1 MNTQINDSITI
12 KAKVGSQDYS
22 LRVSRSSEQELHAAV
37 AMVTERFQAILSG
50 GKITN
55 PERIAV
61 MVALNL
67 AAEISRAKNATVP
80 GFDFPN
86 TDVASLRQ
94 HIGHLLKT

>member
-1 MNTQINDSITI
+1 MTTLINDTITI
-12 KAKVGSQDYS
+12 KAKVGMQDYS
-22 LRVSRSSEQELHAAV
+22 LRVSKGSENELHDAV
-37 AMVTERFQAILSG
+37 NLVTERFQAIQNN

-67 AAEISRAKNATVP
+67 AVEMNKAKHAPVP

-86 TDVASLRQ
+86 TDIASLRQ

>member
-1 MNTQINDSITI
+1 MTTQINDTTTI
-12 KAKVGSQDYS
+12 KAKVGAQEYS
-22 LRVSRSSEQELHAAV
+22 LRVSKGTEHELHDAV
-37 AMVTERFQAILSG
+37 ALVTERFQAIQAS

-67 AAEISRAKNATVP
+67 AVEMNKAKHAPVP

-86 TDVASLRQ
+86 TDIASLRQ

>member
-1 MNTQINDSITI
+1 MTTLINDTITI
-12 KAKVGSQDYS
+12 KAKVGAQEYS
-22 LRVSRSSEQELHAAV
+22 LRVNKGTEHELHDAV
-37 AMVTERFQAILSG
+37 TLVTERFQAILNS

-67 AAEISRAKNATVP
+67 AVEMNKAKHAPVP

-86 TDVASLRQ
+86 TDIASLRQ